1 MFRTLVVK
9 EVRDLI
15 KDPKLLFGM
24 IVVPLLMYPL
34 MGAAINVSTQAVQNS
49 IGTGNFAIMDLDGG
63 NYSAL
68 AVQYFTSLPNVT
80 VNVISPESVNSA
92 IADAQRYNATSLVVI
107 PQGFSQNVTLR
118 SEAYFETYTQLKT
131 FATTETA
138 KASVVSSIIGS
149 FSNYLSDYYIR
160 TADPSLNTSVVMQ
173 PLQVNA
179 TSVVDGQ
186 LVGIPPSTLGD
197 IVLSQSF
204 GTPIAL
210 VVVIVL
216 AMQIA
221 ATAIAVEKE
230 QKTLETLLT
239 LPVSRFSILSAK
251 LIGSTVI
258 AGLGAITTVI
268 GFSFYTNS
276 FSSSFATATS
286 VSFNLTP
293 PILYY
298 VILGALVFL
307 TLAFATS
314 LAIVIG
320 VFCEDVRSA
329 QAVVGYIIIPVML
342 PTFMLLFSDLRTFST
357 PIQVAL
363 LLFPFS
369 YATIFSKMA
378 FVGDYTIGLLGIGY
392 LLLWTVIVLYIGSRL
407 FSSEKVLTA
416 KFTFSRKKKPR
427 QE

>member
-1 MFRTLVVK
+1 MK
-9 EVRDLI
+9 ELRDLL

-34 MGAAINVSTQAVQNS
+34 MGVAINVSTQAVQNS

-63 NYSAL
+63 NYSSL

-80 VNVISPESVNSA
+80 VNVIQPEQISA
-92 IADAQRYNATSLVVI
+92 AITDAQHLNATTLVVI
-107 PQGFSQNVTLR
+107 PQGFSQNVTDRGEVSLQ
-118 SEAYFETYTQLKT
+118 TYTPLKT
-131 FATTETA
+131 FATTESA
-138 KASVVSSIIGS
+138 KAGVVSDIISS
-149 FSNYLSDYYIR
+149 FSSYLSAYYIQ
-160 TADPSLNTSVVMQ
+160 TADPTLNSSVVMQ

-179 TSVVDGQ
+179 TSIVNGEQVD
-186 LVGIPPSTLGD
+186 IPPSTLD
-197 IVLSQSF
+197 SIMLSQSF

-210 VVVIVL
+210 MVVIIL

-239 LPVSRFSILSAK
+239 LPVSRFNILSAK

-258 AGLGAITTVI
+258 AGLGAVTTVI
-268 GFSFYTNS
+268 GYTYYIDS
-276 FSSSFATATS
+276 FSSSFTTATS
-286 VSFNLTP
+286 VSFNLAP
-293 PILYY
+293 SLLFY
-298 VILGALVFL
+298 VILGALLFL

-329 QAVVGYIIIPVML
+329 QAVVGYLIIPIMI
-342 PTFMLLFSDLRTFST
+342 PTFMLLFSDLQSFST
-357 PIQVAL
+357 GIQVGL

-378 FVGDYTIGLLGIGY
+378 YTGNYTIGLLGISY
-392 LLLWTVIVLYIGSRL
+392 VLLWTVIVLYIGSRI

-416 KFTFSRKKKPR
+416 KFTFSRKKKQR

>member
-1 MFRTLVVK
+1 MK
-9 EVRDLI
+9 EIRDLI

-49 IGTGNFAIMDLDGG
+49 IGTGNFAIMNLDGG
-63 NYSAL
+63 NYSNM
-68 AVQYFTSLPNVT
+68 AVQYFTSIPKVT
-80 VNVISPESVNSA
+80 VNSVGPEDITSA
-92 IADAQRYNATSLVVI
+92 IADAQRLNATSLVVI
-107 PQGFSQNVTLR
+107 PQGFSQNVTDR
-118 SEAYFETYTQLKT
+118 EEVHFDTYTPMKT

-138 KASVVSSIIGS
+138 KAGVVSSIIDS
-149 FSNYLSDYYIR
+149 FSSYLSDYYIS
-160 TADPSLNTSVVMQ
+160 TADPSLNATIAKQPLSVDAASVV
-173 PLQVNA
+173 N
-179 TSVVDGQ
+179 GQ
-186 LVGIPPSTLGD
+186 LVDISPSVLGN
-197 IVLSQSF
+197 IILGQSF

-210 VVVIVL
+210 MVVIIL

-239 LPVSRFSILSAK
+239 LPVSRFNILSAK

-268 GFSFYTNS
+268 GFTYYMSS
-276 FSSSFATATS
+276 FSSSFASATS

-293 PILYY
+293 PLLYY

-329 QAVVGYIIIPVML
+329 QAVVGYMIIPIMI
-342 PTFMLLFSDLRTFST
+342 PTFMLLFSDLQAFSL
-357 PIQVAL
+357 PIQAGL

-369 YATIFSKMA
+369 YATIFSKMS
-378 FVGDYTIGLLGIGY
+378 FVGDYTIGLMGIGY
-392 LLLWTVIVLYIGSRL
+392 LVLWTVIVLYIGSRL

-416 KFTFSRKKKPR
+416 KFSFSRKKQQR